1 VYCKRNRGFEMQEV
15 KVRAVSE
22 GRAILS
28 GLPLHSRRIVNPEK
42 KAAGASKSGGSTNP
56 SLGPGSH

>member
-1 VYCKRNRGFEMQEV
+1 MQEV

-28 GLPLHSRRIVNPEK
+28 GLPAGTVVALVNPEK
-42 KAAGASKSGGSTNP
+42 KAAGGSKSGGNTNP

>member
-1 VYCKRNRGFEMQEV
+1 VYCKRNRSFEMQEV

-28 GLPLHSRRIVNPEK
+28 GISPGTVIALVNPEK
-42 KAAGASKSGGSTNP
+42 KPAGKSSGPSSP
-56 SLGPGSH
+56 SLGPGSN

>member
-1 VYCKRNRGFEMQEV
+1 MQEV

-28 GLPLHSRRIVNPEK
+28 GLPPGTVVALVNPEK
-42 KAAGASKSGGSTNP
+42 KLGGNSKSGGSSNP
-56 SLGPGSH
+56 SLGPGSN